1 MIKRES
7 GVFYYVIIWGHE
19 LGNCK
24 LIDLNRGGVL
34 LEGCYVI
41 NWTDVRLIWEN
52 FDLLGEISFGKFVY
66 RRKGIAS
73 LFGGIWEEI
82 VALGDQNL

>member
-1 MIKRES
+1 M
-7 GVFYYVIIWGHE
+7 
-19 LGNCK
+19 K

-34 LEGCYVI
+34 REGCYVI

-66 RRKGIAS
+66 RRKGVLRFIGKT
-73 LFGGIWEEI
+73 LYE
-82 VALGDQNL
+82 VY